1 MITRGL
7 LDQLLK
13 SGQDLLQNN
22 QQARANN
29 PSTSNQQSGGGL
41 GDLLGGAVRV
51 IPREGVKFHSQLR
64 AGKACHRSTSTPC
77 SSHIFLGPRA
87 PWRGPRSSFKGA
99 TE

>member
-22 QQARANN
+22 QPARANN

-41 GDLLGGAVRV
+41 GDLLGLFRSEGHDCDLRV
-51 IPREGVKFHSQLR
+51 SLSGQVNRKIVGMQVVA
-64 AGKACHRSTSTPC
+64 AGKSGQFHPLLM
-77 SSHIFLGPRA
+77 SS
-87 PWRGPRSSFKGA
+87 
-99 TE
+99 E